1 MSVLLISCQNL
12 IVCSVNEQQNYIWR
26 CNITKNTF
34 GVFVYSKLKYISSI
48 LAIEIVLD
56 STEGAFVVWLHSIAW
71 ETNMDRMCTCNILF
85 YVARYAHHVIHQ
97 PHHQTFL
104 MHSWLFQ
111 GCQQV
116 EKNSVLHHQVT
127 SL

>member
-1 MSVLLISCQNL
+1 MSVLLISCQNF
-12 IVCSVNEQQNYIWR
+12 IMCAVNEDQNYVWM
-26 CNITKNTF
+26 CNIIYIYNIKNTF
-34 GVFVYSKLKYISSI
+34 GVFVCSKLKYVYPVYWSLKQYLTAQKEHLLCGCFLQPGKLIY
-48 LAIEIVLD
+48 
-56 STEGAFVVWLHSIAW
+56 
-71 ETNMDRMCTCNILF
+71 NILF

-116 EKNSVLHHQVT
+116 EKNSVLHHQVI
-127 SL
+127 